1 GKRIM
6 IHKSFKYKLSNK
18 RPLAII
24 CGNDGFT
31 LAELM
36 LAMGIMLIVLT
47 AIISLFTSL
56 NRMYTTQGV
65 AAGVQQVTRTAIDI
79 MTRNIRMAGFN
90 PLNINPIGIIQADS
104 DSIRF
109 QYDTNGSG
117 TIATNAVNEANEDL
131 AYLLNENNQVIRQL
145 NGQASSNEALV
156 NNVSDLT
163 FRYLDADDE
172 VTTDLDAIRTVEI
185 SLTVEEPAGRDKVLS
200 RTYTTRVICRNLSL

>member
-1 GKRIM
+1 M

-18 RPLAII
+18 GPLAII
-24 CGNDGFT
+24 RGNGGFT
-31 LAELM
+31 LTELM

-65 AAGVQQVTRTAIDI
+65 AAGVQQVARAAIDI

-145 NGQASSNEALV
+145 NGQASSNVALV

-185 SLTVEEPAGRDKVLS
+185 SLTVEEPAGRGKVLS

>member
-1 GKRIM
+1 M